1 MSNEEK
7 RIELLEEG
15 LRTIYW
21 EALRLVDDLPILSK
35 TEIQSRLI
43 NIATN
48 AISARNDNKE

>member
-21 EALRLVDDLPILSK
+21 EALTLVDDLPILSK